1 MKLLEWILMKLLGN
15 TKGFD
20 FNMCDWDILTLGNKV
35 RNGIPL
41 TQSEVYA
48 KIFLEQMGEF
58 MELWDPTEKWQKP
71 YGDVLNEHRKLH

>member
-1 MKLLEWILMKLLGN
+1 MKLLGN
-15 TKGFD
+15 TKGFE
-20 FNMCDWDILTLGNKV
+20 FNMCDWDILTLENKV

>member
-35 RNGIPL
+35 TNGIPL

>member
-35 RNGIPL
+35 TNGIPL

-48 KIFLEQMGEF
+48 RIFLEQMGNF

>member
-15 TKGFD
+15 TKGFE
-20 FNMCDWDILTLGNKV
+20 FNMCDWDILTLENKV

>member
-1 MKLLEWILMKLLGN
+1 MKLLEWILLKLLGN